1 MSDEPERRIPL
12 VEERARIEKRVVER
26 KRVSIRTATTESQQV
41 LSDTLRREQLDIR
54 RVAVNQEVDAI
65 PNVREEGD
73 VVIIPIVEERA
84 VLVKRLVLVAEL
96 HVQRKLLQAPI
107 QVPVTLR
114 STEVFVEPR
123 NLPNGEDT

>member
-12 VEERARIEKRVVER
+12 VEERAHIEKRVVER
-26 KRVSIRTATTESQQV
+26 NRVSIRTATTESQQV
-41 LSDTLRREQLDIR
+41 LSETLRSEHVDIR
-54 RVAVNQEVDAI
+54 RVAVNQEVDEL
-65 PNVREEGD
+65 PSVREEGN

-84 VLVKRLVLVAEL
+84 VLVKRLVLVEEL
-96 HVQRKLLQAPI
+96 HVQRKVLQEPI

-123 NLPNGEDT
+123 NSPNSADT